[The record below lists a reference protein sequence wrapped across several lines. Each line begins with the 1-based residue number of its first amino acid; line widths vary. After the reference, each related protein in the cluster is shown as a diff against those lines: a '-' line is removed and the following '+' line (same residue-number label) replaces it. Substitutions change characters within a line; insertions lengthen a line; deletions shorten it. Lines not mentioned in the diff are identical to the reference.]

1 MILVCSFKIVKS
13 HATPAIQQVV
23 VYTHYLNVDLWQ
35 MLIRLHF
42 PLKKNQQNQTKQIA
56 NQQTKKTHQNQT
68 VTVIFGN
75 GIICDAML

>member
-42 PLKKNQQNQTKQIA
+42 PLKKKPQKTKTNKTKPNKLQTNQKNPPKP
-56 NQQTKKTHQNQT
+56 NSDSYLWKWYY
-68 VTVIFGN
+68 
-75 GIICDAML
+75 M